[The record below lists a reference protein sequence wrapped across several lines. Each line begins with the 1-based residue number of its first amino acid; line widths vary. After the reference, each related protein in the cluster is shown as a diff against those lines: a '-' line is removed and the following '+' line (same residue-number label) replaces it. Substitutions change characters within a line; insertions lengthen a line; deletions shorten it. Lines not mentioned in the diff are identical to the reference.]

1 MPELPEVETIARG
14 LRATCLDKVIE
25 KLEVLN
31 PSSVENPSQL
41 SLQGAKIEQIHRKGK
56 YLLFNLTHEGPSS
69 PAQAGCLLLHLRM
82 TGTLRYLAGG
92 NTSKVGNARI
102 NKKTDDN
109 RIEKESSKASNRS
122 RGGEDLDLPY
132 LRFLL
137 GFTDGTMLVFQDIR
151 KFGRLYLYPE
161 ETAITQAGYLHLGPD
176 CLESAFT
183 LPYLTKIIQA
193 KGTRAIKD
201 LLLDQ
206 RLMAGIGNIY
216 SDEILFQA
224 RIRPDRLGR
233 DMLTSEIETLYQ
245 TIIDKL
251 QEGILA
257 KGCSFRNYLGIDGKK
272 GNFQQSLKVYQ
283 REGLPCFTCQSEIV
297 KTKVGGR
304 SSRYC
309 PNCQK

>member
-14 LRATCLDKVIE
+14 LRATCLNKVIK
-25 KLEVLN
+25 KLEVFNL
-31 PSSVENPSQL
+31 SSVENPSQL
-41 SLQGAKIEQIHRKGK
+41 NLQGGKIDKIHRKGK
-56 YLLFNLTHEGPSS
+56 YLLFNLTHEGPDS
-69 PAQAGCLLLHLRM
+69 PDQAGCLLLHLRM
-82 TGTLRYLAGG
+82 TGTLRYLV
-92 NTSKVGNARI
+92 S
-102 NKKTDDN
+102 
-109 RIEKESSKASNRS
+109 
-122 RGGEDLDLPY
+122 GETLDLPY

-137 GFTDGTMLVFQDIR
+137 YFTDGTQLAFQDIR
-151 KFGRLYLYPE
+151 KFGRLYLYPDE
-161 ETAITQAGYLHLGPD
+161 AAINQAGYLHLGPD
-176 CLESAFT
+176 CLDFAFT

-193 KGTRAIKD
+193 KGTRTIKD

-224 RIRPDRLGR
+224 GIRPDRLGR

-257 KGCSFRNYLGIDGKK
+257 KGCSFRNYLGIDGQK

-297 KTKVGGR
+297 KSKVGGR

>member
-14 LRATCLDKVIE
+14 LRATCLHKVIQG
-25 KLEVLN
+25 LEVLN
-31 PSSVENPSQL
+31 PSTVENPSQL
-41 SLQGAKIEQIHRKGK
+41 SLLETRIEQIHRKGK
-56 YLLFNLTHEGPSS
+56 YLLFNLTHEGSSS
-69 PAQAGCLLLHLRM
+69 PVLAGCLLLHLRM
-82 TGTLRYLAGG
+82 TGTLRYLEDGEGCEANGG
-92 NTSKVGNARI
+92 C
-102 NKKTDDN
+102 
-109 RIEKESSKASNRS
+109 KANG
-122 RGGEDLDLPY
+122 GGEDCDGNDSSTVGEGQDFPY

-137 GFTDGTMLVFQDIR
+137 RFTDGTQLAFQDIR
-151 KFGRLYLYPE
+151 KFGRLYLYTDEPS
-161 ETAITQAGYLHLGPD
+161 ISQAGYLHLGPD
-176 CLESAFT
+176 CLDPAFT
-183 LPYLTKIIQA
+183 LSYLTQLIQA

-224 RIRPDRLGR
+224 GIRPDRLGR
-233 DMLTSEIETLYQ
+233 DMLTSEIKTLYQ
-245 TIIDKL
+245 AIIDKL

-257 KGCSFRNYLGIDGKK
+257 KGCSFRNYLGIDGQK

-283 REGLPCFTCQSEIV
+283 REGLPCFACQSEIV

-309 PNCQK
+309 PICQK